1 MFEITK
7 IIAREVIDSRGNPTV
22 EAEIHI
28 NDVYIGRAIVPSGAS
43 VGKYEAIELRD
54 NDLTRFNGKG
64 VLKAVDNI
72 NKVLKESLLNVCF
85 EHPKE
90 IDKII
95 IDLDGTNNKSYL
107 GANATLAVSI
117 ATYKAYSKAKKVPL
131 YRVFGDDNANTLPI
145 PLMNILNGGAHANN
159 NLDIQEFMI
168 APIGANSFKEGLR
181 MCIEVYNTLKQ
192 KLKKDG
198 HITSVGDEGG
208 FAPSLK
214 DDEEALKYIV
224 LSIKEANYEIGKDFM
239 IALDVAASEWKEN
252 ELYICPKSQKRFT
265 SSQLIKYYE
274 SLIEKYPIFSIEDP
288 LGEDDVEGWIEL
300 TQKIG
305 NKVQL
310 VGDDLFVT
318 NPNIFQTLSNKN
330 IANAILIKPN
340 QIGTITETLMTIKL
354 AKSKNYNYIISHRS
368 GDSEDTTIAHISV
381 GTNALY
387 IKTGAPCRS
396 ERVAKYNE
404 LLRIEEELDI
414 KAIYVRK

>member
-1 MFEITK
+1 MFKITK

-22 EAEIHI
+22 EAEIHL
-28 NDVYIGRAIVPSGAS
+28 NDLYIGRAIVPSGAS

-54 NDLTRFNGKG
+54 NDLNRFNGKG
-64 VLKAVDNI
+64 VLKAVENI
-72 NKVLKESLLNVCF
+72 NNILKERLLNVCF
-85 EHPKE
+85 SHPKE

-95 IDLDGTNNKSYL
+95 IDLDGTNNKKNL

-117 ATYKAYSKAKKVPL
+117 ATYKAYAQAKNMPL
-131 YRVFGDDNANTLPI
+131 YRVFGDDNGNTLPI

-168 APIGANSFKEGLR
+168 APIGAKNFKEGLR

-192 KLKKDG
+192 RLKKDG

-252 ELYICPKSQKRFT
+252 ELYICPKSQKQFT
-265 SSQLIKYYE
+265 STQLIKYYE
-274 SLIEKYPIFSIEDP
+274 NLIVDYPIFSIEDP
-288 LGEDDVEGWIEL
+288 LGEEDVEGWIEL

-305 NKVQL
+305 NNVQL

-354 AKSKNYNYIISHRS
+354 AKNKNYNYIISHRS

-414 KAIYVRK
+414 KAIYGRK